1 MSTNGRLIIVSN
13 RLPFRFTERDGHVQA
28 HPSAGGLVSSIG
40 SYLDRKPGGG
50 GLSEGR
56 PVWVGATELR
66 TRRLT
71 KALNTAGTL
80 AQGPYDVRAVG
91 LPDAVRDR
99 HYNGFSNDTLW
110 PLFHYFPSLVR
121 YEQDW
126 FEHYRAANALF
137 LQTLEGTVRPGD
149 RVWIH
154 DYHLMLLPA
163 MLRRKFPSLAISF
176 FLHIPFPSYEVF
188 RLLPDPWRREL
199 LEGVLG
205 ADLAGFQT
213 HDSAQ
218 YFLKSVQQL
227 LGADLDL
234 RTVRSHAHSTVVDAF
249 PVSID
254 PAKFREAFDD
264 HAVVSEKNQIR
275 KDMAHR
281 KLVLSVD
288 RLDYTK
294 GVLQRLQGFEQF
306 FEDHPE
312 MLGKVTYLLLI
323 VPSRDAMTKYREL
336 KDRIEAAVGRINGR
350 IGRVDWQPVIY
361 QYRAVDHKK
370 LCALYDAA
378 DVALITPL
386 RDGMNLV
393 AKEYVAARKDR
404 RGVLILSETAGAA
417 HELGGALII
426 NPTDRQ
432 AISAALHRALDMSA
446 EEQNQRMGEMQIR
459 LGRYD
464 VVRWAEDLLGQL
476 DGAVALRRQL
486 QVKEV
491 TAEVRNSFLP
501 SYHVAKARW
510 LFLDHDGTLVPFA
523 KRPADAAP
531 GKDLLATL
539 AHLASDDRNAI
550 AIVSGRDRELL
561 DQWYGHLP
569 IHLVAEHGA
578 FTRTPGS
585 DWTGQPVRTEWK
597 EAVVALFQQFHD
609 RCPGSLVEEKS
620 TAVAWHYRAAPPD
633 LGFMRSRELVNVL
646 NDMARS
652 FDFQIIEGN
661 KVLEVRPMG
670 IDKGS
675 AAKRLLHGRP
685 ADMIVAIGD
694 DRTDE
699 DLFKALPIDT
709 LSFRVG
715 MVPSFARYNLPGPED
730 VLSFLSAFA
739 AARRPLD
746 AEVIRAVR

>member
-1 MSTNGRLIIVSN
+1 MSTESRLIIVSN
-13 RLPFRFTERDGHVQA
+13 RLPFRFLERDGHVQA
-28 HPSAGGLVSSIG
+28 IPSSGGLVSSIG
-40 SYLDRKPGGG
+40 SYLDRKPGGS
-50 GLSEGR
+50 GLIEGR

-66 TRRLT
+66 TRRLAKSLST
-71 KALNTAGTL
+71 DSSL
-80 AQGPYDVRAVG
+80 AQGPYEVRAVA
-91 LPDAVRDR
+91 LPDATRDR

-126 FEHYRAANALF
+126 FDHYRAANSLF
-137 LQTLEGTVRPGD
+137 LQTLEKTVRPGD
-149 RVWIH
+149 RVWMH

-163 MLRRKFPSLAISF
+163 MLRRKFPSLAIAF

-188 RLLPDPWRREL
+188 RLLPDTWRKEL

-227 LGADLDL
+227 LGSDLDL
-234 RTVRSHAHSTVVDAF
+234 RTVRGRAHSTVVDAF

-254 PAKFREAFDD
+254 PGKFRDAFDD
-264 HAVVSEKNQIR
+264 HAVVAEKNQIR
-275 KDMAHR
+275 RDTANR

-306 FEDHPE
+306 FEDHPD

-323 VPSRDAMTKYREL
+323 VPSRDAITKYREL

-361 QYRAVDHKK
+361 QYRSVDHKK

-378 DVALITPL
+378 DVALIAPL

-417 HELGGALII
+417 HELGSALII
-426 NPTDRQ
+426 NPTDRH
-432 AISAALHRALDMSA
+432 AISAALKRALDMKA
-446 EEQNQRMGEMQIR
+446 EEQIQRMGEMQVR

-476 DGAVALRRQL
+476 DGAVALRQQL

-491 TAEVRNSFLP
+491 TPDVRDSFLP
-501 SYHVAKARW
+501 AYGNAETRW

-523 KRPADAAP
+523 NRPADAVP
-531 GKDLLATL
+531 GKELLATL
-539 AHLASDDRNAI
+539 ASLASDERNAI

-561 DQWYGHLP
+561 DRWYGHLP
-569 IHLVAEHGA
+569 VHLIAEHGA
-578 FTRTPGS
+578 FTRRPG
-585 DWTGQPVRTEWK
+585 DPWAGLDVRTEWK
-597 EAVVALFQQFHD
+597 ESVIALFQQFHD
-609 RCPGSLVEEKS
+609 RCPGSLVEEKT
-620 TAVAWHYRAAPPD
+620 TAVAWHYRAAPPG
-633 LGFMRSRELVNVL
+633 LGFTRSRELVNVL
-646 NDMARS
+646 NDMSRS
-652 FDFQIIEGN
+652 FDFQIIEGS

-670 IDKGS
+670 VDKGA
-675 AAKRLLHGRP
+675 AAKRLLQERP
-685 ADMIVAIGD
+685 ADMVVAIGD

-709 LSFRVG
+709 LSLRVG
-715 MVPSFARYNLPGPED
+715 MVPSFARYNLRGHED
-730 VLSFLSAFA
+730 VLSFLTAL
-739 AARRPLD
+739 ARVHKPK
-746 AEVIRAVR
+746 AVKVL